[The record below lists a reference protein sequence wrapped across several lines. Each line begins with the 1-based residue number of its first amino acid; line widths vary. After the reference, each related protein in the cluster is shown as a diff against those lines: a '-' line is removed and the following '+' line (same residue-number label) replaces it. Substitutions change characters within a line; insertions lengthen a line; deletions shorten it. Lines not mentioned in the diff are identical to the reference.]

1 MDPLVVVYN
10 LNVESIPV
18 TPQETDTPL
27 VVDANALLASS
38 RVALQRFQM
47 IARR

>member
-1 MDPLVVVYN
+1 VVVHN

-27 VVDANALLASS
+27 VVDADAVLAFS
-38 RVALQRFQM
+38 VALQRFQM
-47 IARR
+47 IAWR